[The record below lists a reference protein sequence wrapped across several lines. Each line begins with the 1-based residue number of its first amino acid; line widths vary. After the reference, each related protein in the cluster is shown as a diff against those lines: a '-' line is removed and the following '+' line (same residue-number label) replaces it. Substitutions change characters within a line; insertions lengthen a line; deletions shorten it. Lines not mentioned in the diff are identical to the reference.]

1 MEDLG
6 KVFREFRI
14 SKNYSLKEAAGEACS
29 TSQLSRFE
37 LGESDLAASRFF
49 DILDNIHV
57 TIENFM
63 DKARNFQHHEH
74 VALMAQIIPLY
85 YSNDIAGF
93 QKLQREQL
101 EKAKHSTNPLY
112 FELNWILL
120 QGLICQRDASYTMQ
134 QRDLDKVSDYLFQ
147 TEEWTMY
154 ELILFGNLYSF
165 YDVFCFQKKKTQ
177 NKKKRPQPGRVE
189 RVRETREKKK
199 AHPARG
205 PENPKGEGGV
215 LFGGLHPHPPL
226 L

>member
-1 MEDLG
+1 MENLG
-6 KVFREFRI
+6 KVFREFRM

-85 YSNDIAGF
+85 YANDIAGF
-93 QKLQREQL
+93 QRLQGEQL
-101 EKAKHSTNPLY
+101 EKAKRSTNPLY

-120 QGLICQRDASYTMQ
+120 QGLICQRDTSYTMKQ
-134 QRDLDKVSDYLFQ
+134 RVLLKVLVILKPMWKRLSARASNSTSAMSFITSRDLPSIRRGK
-147 TEEWTMY
+147 
-154 ELILFGNLYSF
+154 
-165 YDVFCFQKKKTQ
+165 QKKGVSKC
-177 NKKKRPQPGRVE
+177 KR
-189 RVRETREKKK
+189 
-199 AHPARG
+199 
-205 PENPKGEGGV
+205 
-215 LFGGLHPHPPL
+215 LCIFLMC
-226 L
+226 